1 MSRMTAERAVGSYWA
16 RHRDRIYAFLSLLP
30 SLVLVFVFVYLLI
43 GWNAVIAFSKWSGM
57 ETDLSFNGLT
67 NFIELFQNE
76 RFQIGMKNMGVFALV
91 FISGCI
97 AIGFVLALLLDQSLR
112 AEGFF
117 RNLYIYPLAI
127 SLVVTG
133 VIWRWLFTPGSEQ
146 TGWVGLNQLF
156 DYLGL
161 HFLKS
166 GWHTSEKFGIIAV
179 AIAAIW
185 QMSGYVMAM
194 YLAAIRNIP
203 VELKEAAVIDGAS
216 TYHYYLRVVIP
227 LVRTTTVSAVVILG
241 HIALRVFDLIAS
253 MTGSG
258 KGFITDVPA
267 YYMWQTSFQG
277 NRFNRGAA
285 IAMVLLVLISALV
298 IPYIVRTY
306 RTSDEQSG

>member
-1 MSRMTAERAVGSYWA
+1 MNEKTARRTVGRSWR
-16 RHRDRIYAFLSLLP
+16 RHRDRLYAFLSLLP
-30 SLVLVFVFVYLLI
+30 SLVLIFVFVYLLI
-43 GWNAVIAFSKWSGM
+43 GWNTVIAFSKWQGM
-57 ETDLSFNGLT
+57 QTDLSFNGLK

-76 RFQIGMKNMGVFALV
+76 RFQIGMRNMGVFAAV

-97 AIGFVLALLLDQSLR
+97 VIGFLLALLLDQSLR

-146 TGWVGLNQLF
+146 TGWVGINQLF
-156 DYLGL
+156 DFLGL

-166 GWHTSEKFGIIAV
+166 GWHTSEKFGIVAV
-179 AIAAIW
+179 AIAAMW

-216 TYHYYLRVVIP
+216 MYHYYRRVVIP
-227 LVRTTTVSAVVILG
+227 LVRATTVSAVVILG

-258 KGFITDVPA
+258 KAFITDVPA

>member
-1 MSRMTAERAVGSYWA
+1 MSQMTAGRAVGSYWA

-43 GWNAVIAFSKWSGM
+43 GWNTVIAFSKWSGM

-91 FISGCI
+91 FIAGCI

-112 AEGFF
+112 AEAFF

-216 TYHYYLRVVIP
+216 TYAYYLRVVIP

>member
-1 MSRMTAERAVGSYWA
+1 MNEKTVDHALRRYWK
-16 RHRDRIYAFLSLLP
+16 RHRDRFYAFLSLLP

-43 GWNAVIAFSKWSGM
+43 GWNTVIAFSKWDGLR
-57 ETDLSFNGLT
+57 TDLSFNGLN
-67 NFIELFQNE
+67 NFIELAQNE

-97 AIGFVLALLLDQSLR
+97 VLGFLLALLLDQSLKWE
-112 AEGFF
+112 AFF

-133 VIWRWLFTPGSEQ
+133 VIWRWLFTPGSED
-146 TGWVGLNQLF
+146 TGWIGINQLF
-156 DYLGL
+156 DFLGL

-166 GWHTSEKFGIIAV
+166 GWHTDAKFGIIAV
-179 AIAAIW
+179 AIAATW

-194 YLAAIRNIP
+194 YLAAIRGIP

-216 TYHYYLRVVIP
+216 TYHFYARIVIP

-258 KGFITDVPA
+258 KGYNTDVPA
-267 YYMWQTSFQG
+267 YYMWQTTFQG

-285 IAMVLLVLISALV
+285 IALVLLLLISGLV

-306 RTSDEQSG
+306 RSADEQAG

>member
-1 MSRMTAERAVGSYWA
+1 MNEQTAGRVAGRFWS
-16 RHRDRIYAFLSLLP
+16 RHRDRFYALLSLLP
-30 SLVLVFVFVYLLI
+30 SLILIFVFVYLLI
-43 GWNAVIAFSKWSGM
+43 GWNTVIAFSKWQGLQ
-57 ETDLSFNGLT
+57 TDLSFNGLK

-76 RFQIGMKNMGVFALV
+76 RFQIGMRNMGVFALV

-97 AIGFVLALLLDQSLR
+97 VIGFLLALLLDQSLK

-146 TGWVGLNQLF
+146 TGWVGFNQLF
-156 DYLGL
+156 DFLGL

-166 GWHTSEKFGIIAV
+166 GWHTSEKFGIVAV
-179 AIAAIW
+179 AIAATW

-194 YLAAIRNIP
+194 YVAAIRNIP

-216 TYHYYLRVVIP
+216 ARQYYLRVVIP

-285 IAMVLLVLISALV
+285 IALVLLVLISALV

>member
-1 MSRMTAERAVGSYWA
+1 MTGQLAKHALGRYW
-16 RHRDRIYAFLSLLP
+16 RRRRDKLYAFLSLLP
-30 SLVLVFVFVYLLI
+30 SMILVFIFIYLLI
-43 GWNAVIAFSKWSGM
+43 GWNTIIAFSNWHGLQR
-57 ETDLSFNGLT
+57 DLSFNGVK

-76 RFQIGMKNMGVFALV
+76 RFQIGMKNMGVYSLV
-91 FISGCI
+91 FVLGCLV
-97 AIGFVLALLLDQSLR
+97 IGFLLALLLDQTLKWES
-112 AEGFF
+112 FF
-117 RNLYIYPLAI
+117 RNVYIYPLAI

-146 TGWVGLNQLF
+146 TGWVGINQIF

-166 GWHTSEKFGIIAV
+166 GWHTSKSFGIVAV
-179 AIAAIW
+179 AIAATW

-216 TYHYYLRVVIP
+216 PYHYYLRVVVP

-253 MTGSG
+253 MTGPG
-258 KGFITDVPA
+258 KGFNTDVPA
-267 YYMWQTSFQG
+267 YYMWQTTFQG

-285 IAMVLLVLISALV
+285 IALVLFVLMSALV
-298 IPYIVRTY
+298 IPYIVKTY
-306 RTSDEQSG
+306 RTSEEQSV

>member
-1 MSRMTAERAVGSYWA
+1 MKEKTARYALGRRWS
-16 RHRDRIYAFLSLLP
+16 RDRDRFYALLSLLP
-30 SLVLVFVFVYLLI
+30 SLVLIFIFVYLLI
-43 GWNAVIAFSKWSGM
+43 GWNTVIAFSKWHRLK
-57 ETDLSFNGLT
+57 TDLSFNGLK
-67 NFIELFQNE
+67 NFIELFQDE
-76 RFQIGMKNMGVFALV
+76 RFQIGMRNMGVFALV

-97 AIGFVLALLLDQSLR
+97 VLGFLLALLLDRGLKWES
-112 AEGFF
+112 FF

-146 TGWVGLNQLF
+146 TGWIGLNQLF
-156 DYLGL
+156 DFVGL

-166 GWHTSEKFGIIAV
+166 GWHTSQSFGIVAV
-179 AIAAIW
+179 AIAATW

-194 YLAAIRNIP
+194 YLAAIRSIP
-203 VELKEAAVIDGAS
+203 EELKEAAVIDGAS
-216 TYHYYLRVVIP
+216 PYRYYLHIVIP

-267 YYMWQTSFQG
+267 FYMWQTAFQG

-285 IAMVLLVLISALV
+285 IALILLVLISGLV
-298 IPYIVRTY
+298 IPYIARTY
-306 RTSDEQSG
+306 STSDEQDG

>member
-133 VIWRWLFTPGSEQ
+133 VIWRWLFTPGGEQ